1 MKNIKKIIQSAV
13 AVAMACLLAG
23 CETTGL
29 SPRERSGVSY
39 PNYILSLQSDGTNA
53 PRKVITPIRLA
64 VAQVGEAAPS
74 DAMLNKL
81 AASKTLVSSAF
92 GLPLPGDEDNF
103 RYYNRRNDPPED
115 YTGRIKA
122 VRGLARAAGA
132 DYLFLCGGN
141 IDSWQKRNPSAILDF
156 TIIGGVVAPGT
167 QIHVEGKGAGA
178 LIDVATGQ
186 PIIFVNAETNRSALS
201 PDFLVDGKT
210 TSMRVQ
216 ARDELVGKLSDEL
229 LEKLTA
235 LTPTVTSITR

>member
-92 GLPLPGDEDNF
+92 GLPLPGDEDN
-103 RYYNRRNDPPED
+103 
-115 YTGRIKA
+115 
-122 VRGLARAAGA
+122 
-132 DYLFLCGGN
+132 
-141 IDSWQKRNPSAILDF
+141 
-156 TIIGGVVAPGT
+156 
-167 QIHVEGKGAGA
+167 
-178 LIDVATGQ
+178 
-186 PIIFVNAETNRSALS
+186 
-201 PDFLVDGKT
+201 
-210 TSMRVQ
+210 
-216 ARDELVGKLSDEL
+216 
-229 LEKLTA
+229 
-235 LTPTVTSITR
+235 